1 MRGFVYSGRLDKETV
16 MRVIEDFFKGEDA
29 FCISQSLVSYKP
41 EKGLPSEILSK
52 GQVFS
57 RKGEIRWEEEEDEKY
72 LVILLSESEFT
83 AFPPELT
90 SLDGIWDTEE
100 KKFYLTPSDAPHVSP
115 KFDKYPAQTGDTVP
129 KLSMSVYYKEG
140 RATFVSPRRF
150 EE

>member
-1 MRGFVYSGRLDKETV
+1 MRGFVYAGRLDKETV
-16 MRVIEDFFKGEDA
+16 MRLIEDFFKGEDA

-41 EKGLPSEILSK
+41 EERLPSEIRFK

-57 RKGEIRWEEEEDEKY
+57 RKGEIRWEEEDEKY

-83 AFPPELT
+83 ALPHELT
-90 SLDGIWDTEE
+90 SIDGIWDTEE
-100 KKFYLTPSDAPHVSP
+100 TKIYLTPPNAPHVSP

-129 KLSMSVYYKEG
+129 KLAVSVYYQEG
-140 RATFVSPRRF
+140 IATFVSPRRF